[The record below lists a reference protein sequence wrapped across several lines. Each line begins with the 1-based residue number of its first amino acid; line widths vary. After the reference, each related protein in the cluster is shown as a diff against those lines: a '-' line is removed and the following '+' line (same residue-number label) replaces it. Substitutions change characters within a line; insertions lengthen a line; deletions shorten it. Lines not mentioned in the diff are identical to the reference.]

1 MSINNEDYLD
11 GLIAKAKK
19 SWEGVDVDSYMSG
32 LRDDTFDKEA
42 AKEVAEEVSSCIINQ
57 IKNNYEN
64 ERRKSKGVCSRPN

>member
-1 MSINNEDYLD
+1 MARNYDETYLD

-19 SWEGVDVDSYMSG
+19 PREGVDVDCYMKN

-42 AKEVAEEVSSCIINQ
+42 VKEVAEELSSLIINQ

-64 ERRKSKGVCSRPN
+64 D

>member
-1 MSINNEDYLD
+1 MASNYDENYLN

-19 SWEGVDVDSYMSG
+19 SWAGVDVDCYMKN

-42 AKEVAEEVSSCIINQ
+42 AKEVTEEVSSCIINQ

-64 ERRKSKGVCSRPN
+64 D